1 MWRLE
6 GTSTSGASELPSH
19 AGTSQ
24 TASKHLSPSLTLAS
38 AHRETLD
45 DVLHRIV
52 QLMQDDDCVS
62 SWDHAGSSVSEHP
75 VTDPSASC
83 SLKPCVPSLLTPE
96 SNHIGLS
103 LNPSPCSLC
112 L

>member
-6 GTSTSGASELPSH
+6 GTSTSGASEPPSH
-19 AGTSQ
+19 SRASQ
-24 TASKHLSPSLTLAS
+24 TAPKHLSHSFTLAS

-62 SWDHAGSSVSEHP
+62 SRDHAGSSVNAHP

-83 SLKPCVPSLLTPE
+83 SLKPCALLAD
-96 SNHIGLS
+96 S
-103 LNPSPCSLC
+103 
-112 L
+112 